1 MKYQGDYK
9 LYMEAEGG
17 HQALMTDNHSGNP
30 LDIAERKNDW
40 ILEHGDED
48 GKATPLPG
56 LVTHRSYESVQE
68 EEHETDDRLNT
79 MVDEQSSPRQ
89 EEEQSERGSA
99 DNDPDHMV
107 VDDEQSSPRQEEEQS
122 EHESADNDPDH
133 MVVDAEQSTPRQEE
147 EQSEHESAGDPL
159 NATVAG
165 DETKNENPLADDKQ
179 TTPKRQSPSHQ
190 TGSGDGSMLRRIVD
204 TVAGFRPWARIP
216 DRRGVV

>member
-89 EEEQSERGSA
+89 EEEQSE
-99 DNDPDHMV
+99 
-107 VDDEQSSPRQEEEQS
+107 
-122 EHESADNDPDH
+122 
-133 MVVDAEQSTPRQEE
+133 
-147 EQSEHESAGDPL
+147 HESAGDPL

-204 TVAGFRPWARIP
+204 TVTSFRPWTRIS
-216 DRRGVV
+216 DRRVV

>member
-48 GKATPLPG
+48 GKATPLPE

-79 MVDEQSSPRQ
+79 MVDEQSS
-89 EEEQSERGSA
+89 
-99 DNDPDHMV
+99 
-107 VDDEQSSPRQEEEQS
+107 
-122 EHESADNDPDH
+122 
-133 MVVDAEQSTPRQEE
+133 PRQEE

-204 TVAGFRPWARIP
+204 AVAGFRPWTRIP
-216 DRRGVV
+216 DRRDV

>member
-1 MKYQGDYK
+1 MKPNSSIENIISNARIVTELIMKYQGDYK

-68 EEHETDDRLNT
+68 E
-79 MVDEQSSPRQ
+79 
-89 EEEQSERGSA
+89 QSERGSA
-99 DNDPDHMV
+99 DNDPDHM
-107 VDDEQSSPRQEEEQS
+107 DDEQSSPRQEEEQS

-133 MVVDAEQSTPRQEE
+133 MDADDEQSSPRQEE
-147 EQSEHESAGDPL
+147 EQSEHKSAGDPL

-204 TVAGFRPWARIP
+204 TVTSFRPWTRIP
-216 DRRGVV
+216 DRRGV

>member
-48 GKATPLPG
+48 GKATPLPE

-79 MVDEQSSPRQ
+79 M
-89 EEEQSERGSA
+89 
-99 DNDPDHMV
+99 
-107 VDDEQSSPRQEEEQS
+107 DDEQSSPRQEEEQS
-122 EHESADNDPDH
+122 EHESADNAPDH
-133 MVVDAEQSTPRQEE
+133 MVVDDEQSSPRPEA

-204 TVAGFRPWARIP
+204 TVAGFRPWTRIP
-216 DRRGVV
+216 DRRGV